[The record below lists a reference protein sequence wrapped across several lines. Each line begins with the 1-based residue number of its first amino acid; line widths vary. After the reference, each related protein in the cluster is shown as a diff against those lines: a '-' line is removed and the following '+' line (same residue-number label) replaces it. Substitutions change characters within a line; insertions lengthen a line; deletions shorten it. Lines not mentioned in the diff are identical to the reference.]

1 MKSSFLGAIIIAIGV
16 INNVSAV
23 QYVDKE
29 TFKYYQNKC
38 HDTPFEKCD
47 TVGYC
52 IPDQGKPA
60 TFWFAFR
67 ILKFHVDI
75 DLAYNGDLK
84 LVQNCLIDFKKYD
97 VSGSPPAGMV
107 RDEIDY

>member
-52 IPDQGKPA
+52 IPDQ
-60 TFWFAFR
+60 
-67 ILKFHVDI
+67 
-75 DLAYNGDLK
+75 AYNGDLK